1 MSYAKIIDDN
11 IRALVSEG
19 ATRAEVYAFY
29 PNLTPRD
36 LDNYFLSV
44 KPGEYSKLSVDGIFC
59 VLAETSSRL
68 EKEKILLVN
77 KNNAV
82 LKQACFLALDPFTN
96 FYIRKIPKYK
106 TGIGPYI
113 SLQHALDKL
122 LALSTRQVTG
132 NAAIE
137 YLTNILEELE
147 PDDANVI
154 VRVIEKDLRCGVSDS
169 TVNKI
174 WPDLIPTYPCML
186 ASGYDDKLVSKIKWP
201 ANVQLKLDGMRFNAI
216 VDGKKQTVEFRSRN
230 GKLLNLLGFLET
242 EFLAIA
248 GNDDVVFDGELNVMD
263 EDTMQFMPRQI
274 GNGILSKAQKGTLTS
289 GDAALIHATVWD
301 WIPYGDFKRGVCT
314 IPYKT
319 RLSSLFST
327 MDSCKLKDKNE
338 YRVGKV
344 HKVWN
349 ENVNTLAEAQERF
362 EQLLGEGQ
370 EGIILKDM
378 LAHWEDKRA
387 KHQIKFKG
395 ELECDLM
402 CVDWVEGTGKNAGRL
417 GALVLESSDGKI
429 KVNVGTGFTDSDRD
443 RINKKVIGKV
453 IAIKYNGRIVDQ
465 KSGVSSLFLPVFI
478 EIREDKTK
486 ADSSKSIK

>member
-1 MSYAKIIDDN
+1 MVDN
-11 IRALVSEG
+11 I
-19 ATRAEVYAFY
+19 F
-29 PNLTPRD
+29 NQ
-36 LDNYFLSV
+36 
-44 KPGEYSKLSVDGIFC
+44 
-59 VLAETSSRL
+59 LAATSSRL
-68 EKEKILLVN
+68 EKEAILTAN

-82 LKQACFLALDPFTN
+82 LRWACFLALDPFTN

-122 LALSTRQVTG
+122 FALSTRQVTG

-137 YLTNILEELE
+137 FLTKILEELE
-147 PDDANVI
+147 PEDAKV
-154 VRVIEKDLRCGVSDS
+154 VERVIEKDLRCGVSEA

-174 WPDLIPTYPCML
+174 WPNLIPTYPCML
-186 ASGYDDKLVSKIKWP
+186 ASSYEEKLVNKITWP

-216 VDGKKQTVEFRSRN
+216 VDGKKKTVEFRSRN
-230 GKLLNLLGFLET
+230 GKLLNLLGELEQ

-263 EDTMQFMPRQI
+263 TETYQFMARQI
-274 GNGILSKAQKGTLTS
+274 GNGILSKAQKGTLTQ

-301 WIPYGDFKRGVCT
+301 WIPYADFKVGVST
-314 IPYKT
+314 IPYRI
-319 RLSSLFST
+319 RLNSLFST
-327 MDSCKLKDKNE
+327 MDSSIFKDKDE
-338 YRVGKV
+338 HRVGKV

-370 EGIILKDM
+370 EGIILKD
-378 LAHWEDKRA
+378 LNAHWEDKRA

-395 ELECDLM
+395 ELECDLV

-417 GALVLESSDGKI
+417 GALVLESSDGAI
-429 KVNVGTGFTDSDRD
+429 KVNVGTGFTDHDRD
-443 RINKKVIGKV
+443 VITNKVIGKV
-453 IAIKYNGRIVDQ
+453 IAIKYNGRIVDTRT
-465 KSGVSSLFLPVFI
+465 GVSSLFLPVFV
-478 EIREDKTK
+478 EVRNDKDV
-486 ADSSKSIK
+486 ADHSKNVE

>member
-1 MSYAKIIDDN
+1 MVDKIFN
-11 IRALVSEG
+11 E
-19 ATRAEVYAFY
+19 
-29 PNLTPRD
+29 
-36 LDNYFLSV
+36 
-44 KPGEYSKLSVDGIFC
+44 
-59 VLAETSSRL
+59 LAATSSRL
-68 EKEKILLVN
+68 EKEAILTAN

-82 LKQACFLALDPFTN
+82 LRWACFLALDPFTN

-106 TGIGPYI
+106 TGIGPYT

-122 LALSTRQVTG
+122 FALSTRQVTG

-137 YLTNILEELE
+137 YLTKLLEELE
-147 PDDANVI
+147 PEDAKVI
-154 VRVIEKDLRCGVSDS
+154 ERVIEKDLRCGVSEA

-174 WPDLIPTYPCML
+174 WSGHVPTYPCML
-186 ASGYDDKLVSKIKWP
+186 ASGYDDKLVNKITWP

-216 VDGKKQTVEFRSRN
+216 VRNGSVEFRSRN
-230 GKLLNLLGFLET
+230 GKLLNLLGQLEQ

-248 GNDDVVFDGELNVMD
+248 GNEEVVFDGELNVMD
-263 EDTMQFMPRQI
+263 TDSMQFMPRQI
-274 GNGILSKAQKGTLTS
+274 GNGILSKAQKGTLTL

-301 WIPYGDFKRGVCT
+301 WIPYADFLVGTCT
-314 IPYKT
+314 IPYRM
-319 RLSSLFST
+319 RLNSLFST
-327 MDSCKLKDKNE
+327 MDNAAFEKTE

-349 ENVNTLAEAQERF
+349 KNVDSLEEAQKEF

-370 EGIILKDM
+370 EGIILKD
-378 LAHWEDKRA
+378 LNGHWEDKRA

-395 ELECDLM
+395 ELECDLV

-429 KVNVGTGFTDSDRD
+429 KVNVGTGFTDNDRD
-443 RINKKVIGKV
+443 SITKRVIGRV

-478 EIREDKTK
+478 EIRDDKDE
-486 ADSSKSIK
+486 ADHSDNIK